1 MESQGLIYLIF
12 ADKLLLSV
20 LGGIAAIA
28 TLVAGHIVVSIRNL
42 TKAVTDNQKIE
53 DARVTK
59 LESIMETL
67 ASSLDVHEQRIRRCE
82 MDIILVKAEAVRMAD
97 FKRFEQQM
105 EILGGE
111 ATAKAVVAF
120 VKSEVKL
127 KEQEVERIKDE
138 LQFGRR
144 AND

>member
-1 MESQGLIYLIF
+1 MDGQGLIYLIY
-12 ADKLLLSV
+12 ADKPLLWM
-20 LGGIAAIA
+20 LGGIAATA
-28 TLVAGHIVVSIRNL
+28 LSVAGYVIVIIKNL
-42 TKAVTDNQKIE
+42 TNVVTESKAIADTKI
-53 DARVTK
+53 TK
-59 LESIMETL
+59 LEAIMAKL

-82 MDIILVKAEAVRMAD
+82 MDIILVKAEAVRMQD

-127 KEQEVERIKDE
+127 KEQEVERIRDE

>member
-1 MESQGLIYLIF
+1 MEGQGLIYLIY
-12 ADKLLLSV
+12 ADKPLLWF
-20 LGGIAAIA
+20 LGGCAAMA
-28 TLVAGHIVVSIRNL
+28 ASVAGYVIVSIRNL
-42 TKAVTDNQKIE
+42 TKAVTESRTVADTKI
-53 DARVTK
+53 TK
-59 LESIMETL
+59 LETIMAKL

-82 MDIILVKAEAVRMAD
+82 MDIILVKAEAVRMQD

>member
-1 MESQGLIYLIF
+1 
-12 ADKLLLSV
+12 
-20 LGGIAAIA
+20 
-28 TLVAGHIVVSIRNL
+28 
-42 TKAVTDNQKIE
+42 
-53 DARVTK
+53 
-59 LESIMETL
+59 
-67 ASSLDVHEQRIRRCE
+67 
-82 MDIILVKAEAVRMAD
+82 MDIILVKAEAVRMQD

-144 AND
+144 AED